1 MMTSLTILS
10 LESEMER
17 VFYAKTRQTDRRP
30 TRGSALSMTSL
41 FSSSSGVTSRSYCIV
56 CVYIYIRVY
65 LYVRTSVDYTAYCM
79 VGNKT
84 TGRPYNKPSSSFTGF
99 CPPSS
104 LFFYLI
110 PSRRIVCVPS
120 FGLFHSLF
128 PSRRL
133 FSPQSNPSQSYR
145 ASHFQWP
152 PKCLKLVLLFIFSLS
167 LSFSPSLSSCRTKR
181 NLSHSLSF
189 SRRRFCPRDGS
200 SRT

>member
-1 MMTSLTILS
+1 MTFLLH
-10 LESEMER
+10 
-17 VFYAKTRQTDRRP
+17 
-30 TRGSALSMTSL
+30 RGSQ
-41 FSSSSGVTSRSYCIV
+41 VDRIV
-56 CVYIYIRVY
+56 LCAYIYIYIRVY

-99 CPPSS
+99 CP
-104 LFFYLI
+104 LLLFFFYLI

-167 LSFSPSLSSCRTKR
+167 LSFSPLSLFVQNKTQSVSLS
-181 NLSHSLSF
+181 
-189 SRRRFCPRDGS
+189 
-200 SRT
+200 

>member
-152 PKCLKLVLLFIFSLS
+152 PKMSETRFVIYFLS
-167 LSFSPSLSSCRTKR
+167 LSFSPLSLFVQNKTQSVSLS
-181 NLSHSLSF
+181 
-189 SRRRFCPRDGS
+189 
-200 SRT
+200 